1 VVCKTPPKKAY
12 LYPSAHEPGIKR
24 FGGGGLAHAL
34 SNQNHLRGE
43 VKQESELLLNS
54 RRGNFM
60 SIGAMKKAPVVFL
73 LILLVLSAV
82 SYVPRVRAANVD
94 VGITSITV
102 NPPNSI
108 TVPTDPGWARATI
121 TVIYHNYGSSA
132 VNHVTCSLDYRGFSI
147 AIQSEITLSPGDT
160 ITSYIWIATTEMD
173 SSIGDAPNQIQ
184 ASVSAMYDTDTDPSD
199 NQMTIPYYVYVQS
212 QYGTL
217 YVDTTP
223 VKGGVYVNGESWGT
237 APQSRSVQVGTYQ
250 VSFGSVSGYNTPSS
264 QAAQVNTG
272 QITSIT
278 GVYTPIESPPT
289 SLDLKNYYLSSYSV
303 KASESFTAYY
313 SIYNPNSYSVTVWLG
328 CSIRKSGSYSEI
340 TDSSHDKSVS
350 VSPGTDWY
358 SRTFMVPSGTSSDS
372 YEYCLAIWKDQF
384 VTQYDTSG
392 WESGLTV
399 LPQTQSSS
407 ISCSASPSSIN
418 LGQSIII
425 SGSISPAHSATVTIT
440 YRWRDGGTSAWQTLT
455 TVSSTSDG
463 SYSYQWTP
471 SFSATYDFYSSWS
484 GDSDHNGATSPTATV
499 TVNPVT
505 AGNLVVTVYNINGAG
520 AASLGGST
528 WVELYKQG
536 TTTPTQTAYIDSGSK
551 ASFTNVGG
559 GSYYIDVWHKPGSGL
574 DLTEF
579 WGQKTSISASGGS
592 TTSISFTRNM
602 PYVSDFKCTTTNP
615 SLNQPL
621 IILVKVTNPGSST
634 QYVKV
639 SVHLK
644 DPSGTEVIIPDTSS
658 VSVSNGGSNSFEI
671 SYTPTKNGQYQ
682 GYAICSIVGGGSQTT
697 DQWNWTPLFTISSG
711 PTPPQPPSLVSP
723 NDGATLTSTSVS
735 FSWSSSSGATDYQI
749 EINGPTY
756 NLGSV
761 SSTSYATTLSVGS
774 YTWRVRAHNSAGWS
788 AWTATWGFTI
798 SGTTLGAIQVAI
810 SYPSGS
816 SESYPDTAILYDSG
830 WNEKAR
836 QNPSSNTFTF
846 SNLGPGT
853 YNVEV
858 YKDNMWI
865 GDTENIQVS
874 GQTVTRTINTLSK
887 RTLTVTVY
895 YSDGSKRFPSA
906 SVEVYTWDGTYS
918 QWIYKT
924 SSTTDNNGVV
934 SFSLWPTSRDY
945 KGEKYR
951 LIVKY
956 SGSQVGSQ
964 DPVTV
969 NKDTGSS
976 TSITTT
982 QSPPSQP
989 PSLTLYEPEIDGLT
1003 VTIDG
1008 VTTPGKSDTSITRIH
1023 WDWGD
1028 AYSEDQWF
1036 PATHTYSQAGTYTI
1050 TVTSYQSDGL
1060 STSKS
1065 KTVILQII
1073 STSLT
1078 TSLDN
1083 SAISENTY
1091 TTVTI
1096 TGRLTRTDT
1105 GAGVSGKTV
1114 SLSYS
1119 GGSIGAS
1126 TTDGN
1131 GYYSYSWQN
1140 VYLVRGSYI
1149 ISASFEGDDTYE
1161 ASSNTATVTVLVT
1174 STLAEISIEKTEN
1187 IVAGDEIKKLLRD
1200 AIDWIPGTTL
1210 PLVHDEVFFKVNN
1223 AADVDKLI
1231 VKLRSEESGIDFP
1244 AEVVATKID
1253 AHTFAAEIT
1262 VTRNYSIEEQK
1273 HAIVL
1278 FFFELVAENV
1288 VGLLEGLVRSTV
1300 EEILG
1305 LVHDEASKGE
1315 PLVDVDVY
1323 ISEVVPVLKNGT
1335 ELEPKPFSYRLETVA
1350 QGIAKEDSR
1359 PLVEIVEDFIVDLV
1373 ASNSNVLVTTSSGAR
1388 VGALFENGV
1397 FRDVNEIPGA
1407 YYSGYGTH
1415 PQVIILP
1422 YSVGEYKIQIYAI
1435 EKGDVHLYVW
1445 AKDAEKQTFSMSEG
1459 QSQEHAVQISADKV
1473 YVDAPWWVV
1482 WGDRLMWAL
1491 IGAMAAVAAVF
1502 TWRRR
1507 RKHGEPKI
1515 ARALIG

>member
-1 VVCKTPPKKAY
+1 
-12 LYPSAHEPGIKR
+12 
-24 FGGGGLAHAL
+24 
-34 SNQNHLRGE
+34 
-43 VKQESELLLNS
+43 
-54 RRGNFM
+54 M

-73 LILLVLSAV
+73 LILLVLSAI
-82 SYVPRVRAANVD
+82 SYVPYVRAANVD

-108 TVPTDPGWARATI
+108 TVPTDPGWALATV
-121 TVIYHNYGSSA
+121 TVTYRNYGSSA
-132 VNHVTCSLDYRGFSI
+132 VDHVTCSLDYRGFSI
-147 AIQSEITLSPGDT
+147 AIQSEITLPPGDT
-160 ITSYIWIATTEMD
+160 TKSYNWIATTEMD
-173 SSIGDAPNQIQ
+173 SSIGNAPNQIQ

-289 SLDLKNYYLSSYSV
+289 SLDLKDYYLSSYSV
-303 KASESFTAYY
+303 KAGESFTAYY
-313 SIYNPNSYSVTVWLG
+313 NIYNPNSYSVTVWLG

-372 YEYCLAIWKDQF
+372 YEYCLAIWKDQS

-463 SYSYQWTP
+463 SYSYQWAP

-697 DQWNWTPLFTISSG
+697 DQRNWTPLFTISSG

-846 SNLGPGT
+846 SNIGPGT

-989 PSLTLYEPEIDGLT
+989 PTAYIDSISPDPAIKGQTVFFSGHGYDSDGSIVAYEWRSSIDGFLSSLNSFSTSALSVGTHTIYFKVKDDKGLWSEESPSTLEITPTLGPKLDASLDYNTQSTFFYIPNVDQSVPLPAKSLGFILNEVNVKVTIRNIGDEQAKNAGVFINVFDTIYEPTSGSTIWQGDLNPGETASFSYSFKVRRCTPPRIRVEGGYQDIKGQSYSLEKMEVSIPVGEFIIIDVKEGWSE
-1003 VTIDG
+1003 VT
-1008 VTTPGKSDTSITRIH
+1008 
-1023 WDWGD
+1023 
-1028 AYSEDQWF
+1028 
-1036 PATHTYSQAGTYTI
+1036 
-1050 TVTSYQSDGL
+1050 L
-1060 STSKS
+1060 SPKLVEQS
-1065 KTVILQII
+1065 KTM
-1073 STSLT
+1073 
-1078 TSLDN
+1078 
-1083 SAISENTY
+1083 
-1091 TTVTI
+1091 
-1096 TGRLTRTDT
+1096 G
-1105 GAGVSGKTV
+1105 GAGVT
-1114 SLSYS
+1114 
-1119 GGSIGAS
+1119 
-1126 TTDGN
+1126 
-1131 GYYSYSWQN
+1131 
-1140 VYLVRGSYI
+1140 
-1149 ISASFEGDDTYE
+1149 
-1161 ASSNTATVTVLVT
+1161 
-1174 STLAEISIEKTEN
+1174 
-1187 IVAGDEIKKLLRD
+1187 LLR
-1200 AIDWIPGTTL
+1200 IW
-1210 PLVHDEVFFKVNN
+1210 FW
-1223 AADVDKLI
+1223 
-1231 VKLRSEESGIDFP
+1231 S
-1244 AEVVATKID
+1244 
-1253 AHTFAAEIT
+1253 
-1262 VTRNYSIEEQK
+1262 
-1273 HAIVL
+1273 
-1278 FFFELVAENV
+1278 LVA
-1288 VGLLEGLVRSTV
+1288 R
-1300 EEILG
+1300 
-1305 LVHDEASKGE
+1305 
-1315 PLVDVDVY
+1315 
-1323 ISEVVPVLKNGT
+1323 
-1335 ELEPKPFSYRLETVA
+1335 
-1350 QGIAKEDSR
+1350 
-1359 PLVEIVEDFIVDLV
+1359 EIVELPDAFDLEEALKTLLIEKPLDELWEILKSTIGGIDISFGV
-1373 ASNSNVLVTTSSGAR
+1373 GLAWETFNLWCCARNGHAISG
-1388 VGALFENGV
+1388 NGV
-1397 FRDVNEIPGA
+1397 VFADE
-1407 YYSGYGTH
+1407 TM
-1415 PQVIILP
+1415 
-1422 YSVGEYKIQIYAI
+1422 EY
-1435 EKGDVHLYVW
+1435 W
-1445 AKDAEKQTFSMSEG
+1445 PMWFS
-1459 QSQEHAVQISADKV
+1459 
-1473 YVDAPWWVV
+1473 AP
-1482 WGDRLMWAL
+1482 DLATSL
-1491 IGAMAAVAAVF
+1491 IKAAF
-1502 TWRRR
+1502 
-1507 RKHGEPKI
+1507 G
-1515 ARALIG
+1515 LD